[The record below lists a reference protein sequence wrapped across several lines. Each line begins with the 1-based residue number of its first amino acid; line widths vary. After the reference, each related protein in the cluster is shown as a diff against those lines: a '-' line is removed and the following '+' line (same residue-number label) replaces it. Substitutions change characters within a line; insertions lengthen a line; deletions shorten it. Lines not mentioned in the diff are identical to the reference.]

1 MNIQEKLK
9 QILGKEIAQ
18 ATNEEIYHA
27 LLTIV
32 QELAAAKER
41 TDSKKK
47 LYYISAEFL
56 IGKLL
61 SNNMIN
67 LGIYKEVKEILE
79 ANGKDIAQI
88 EEAEPEP
95 SLGNGGLGRLAAC
108 FLDSIAT
115 LGLAGD
121 GIGLNYHLGLFKQE
135 FEDHLQKETPNP
147 WIEKKSW
154 LKRTD
159 VTYPVEFKGLKVN
172 ARMYDIE
179 VTGYN
184 NKTNK
189 LHLFDLD
196 SVDESIVKDGI
207 DFDKEDIQ
215 KNLTEKGRLLRIYQQ
230 YFMVSAGAQLILDE
244 CTAKGCTLYD
254 LPDYAVIQIND
265 THPTMVIPELI
276 RLLVQRGMDM
286 DDAIDVVSRTCAYTN
301 HTILAEALEK
311 WPVAYLKKVVPQLMP
326 IIEVLD
332 DKVRRKFDDE
342 SVAVIDRNDTVHMA
356 HIDIHYGFSVNGV
369 GSTTRQTELH
379 SAAGSSTAIRS

>member
-18 ATNEEIYHA
+18 AANEEIYHA

-135 FEDHLQKETPNP
+135 FEDYLQK
-147 WIEKKSW
+147 
-154 LKRTD
+154 
-159 VTYPVEFKGLKVN
+159 
-172 ARMYDIE
+172 
-179 VTGYN
+179 
-184 NKTNK
+184 
-189 LHLFDLD
+189 
-196 SVDESIVKDGI
+196 
-207 DFDKEDIQ
+207 
-215 KNLTEKGRLLRIYQQ
+215 
-230 YFMVSAGAQLILDE
+230 
-244 CTAKGCTLYD
+244 
-254 LPDYAVIQIND
+254 
-265 THPTMVIPELI
+265 
-276 RLLVQRGMDM
+276 
-286 DDAIDVVSRTCAYTN
+286 
-301 HTILAEALEK
+301 
-311 WPVAYLKKVVPQLMP
+311 
-326 IIEVLD
+326 
-332 DKVRRKFDDE
+332 
-342 SVAVIDRNDTVHMA
+342 
-356 HIDIHYGFSVNGV
+356 
-369 GSTTRQTELH
+369 
-379 SAAGSSTAIRS
+379 